1 MCDGLY
7 TLEDLFEMESYI
19 LTVVKFNL
27 QFPTLV
33 NFLTPLVNDPTLS
46 EQFKKIVETFC
57 KVIVFDFNL
66 FNRYK
71 KTELSGV
78 ILCFTAKLLKMD
90 KFEAFEMMRKMDI
103 NEERFKHCY
112 EELLI
117 LYHQFL
123 KPTKN
128 ANNE

>member
-33 NFLTPLVNDPTLS
+33 NFLTPLINDSTLS
-46 EQFKKIVETFC
+46 EQFKKIVETFS

-71 KTELSGV
+71 KIELSGV
-78 ILCFTAKLLKMD
+78 ILCFTAKLLKMERFD
-90 KFEAFEMMRKMDI
+90 AFELMREMDI
-103 NEERFKHCY
+103 DESRFKSCY
-112 EELLI
+112 
-117 LYHQFL
+117 
-123 KPTKN
+123 
-128 ANNE
+128 